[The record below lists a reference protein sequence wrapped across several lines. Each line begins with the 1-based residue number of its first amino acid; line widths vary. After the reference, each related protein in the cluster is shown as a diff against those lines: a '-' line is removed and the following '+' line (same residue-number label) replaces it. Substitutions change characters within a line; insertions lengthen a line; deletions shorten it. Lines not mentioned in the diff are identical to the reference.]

1 MQIERYPSRPKRFRT
16 CGCAFI
22 MLGIGAV
29 LAVFI
34 VLAAPALPAIALR
47 IAGFI
52 PAESAPSPA
61 AAAEAIPAIRE
72 AQAQSS
78 ILLSAAGL
86 GQLTLP
92 ASPSYSIISGID
104 DSGADTVQ
112 IIIRAEH
119 IRPLCLQYTDFC
131 EAQGHPFRQA
141 DIRLD
146 SGSLVIAGEAFVD
159 ILNAWQAIELR
170 LSLSPANAIQID
182 SLTVNGAR
190 YRIPDNELGRRIGEA
205 QASANQLLQGL
216 SVQTDGKIYQLA
228 DIIITESQLVAVF
241 R

>member
-47 IAGFI
+47 VAGFA

-61 AAAEAIPAIRE
+61 AAAAIPAIRD
-72 AQAQSS
+72 AQAQPS

-112 IIIRAEH
+112 IIIRAED

-141 DIRLD
+141 DIRLGN
-146 SGSLVIAGEAFVD
+146 GSLVIAGEAFVD
-159 ILNAWQAIELR
+159 ILNAWQAIELH
-170 LSLSPANAIQID
+170 LSLSPASAIQID
-182 SLTVNGAR
+182 TVSVNGAR

-205 QASANQLLQGL
+205 QTGANQMLPGL
-216 SVQTDGKIYQLA
+216 SVQTDGKTYQLA
-228 DIIITESQLVAVF
+228 DIIITESQLVAAF

>member
-1 MQIERYPSRPKRFRT
+1 MQIERYPSRPKRFRA

-47 IAGFI
+47 IAGFA
-52 PAESAPSPA
+52 PADSAPSPA
-61 AAAEAIPAIRE
+61 AAAAIPAISE

-92 ASPSYSIISGID
+92 ASPSYSIIAGAD

-141 DIRLD
+141 DIRLGN
-146 SGSLVIAGEAFVD
+146 GSLVIAGEAFVD
-159 ILNAWQAIELR
+159 ILNAWQAIELH
-170 LSLSPANAIQID
+170 LSLSPASAIQID
-182 SLTVNGAR
+182 TVSVDGAR

-205 QASANQLLQGL
+205 QASANQVLQGL
-216 SVQTDGKIYQLA
+216 SVQTDGKTYQLA
-228 DIIITESQLVAVF
+228 DIIITESQLVAAF